1 MWLLASLCSCGRWC
15 KKVLTEHLSFEFF
28 RKSLAA
34 VRKSIY
40 FYAYNSNQTMKKPP
54 LIITLLLLAVSCTRY
69 PSAVER
75 TLRFAGENRV
85 ELERVMERYR
95 ESGEEEKYRAAC
107 FLIGNMGGHGS
118 KDGPALRKYYRE
130 LSAFYDR
137 PDVDVRSLYAFE
149 DSLFKTLDFSNLDM
163 YYDARNI
170 SASYLEK
177 RIEDAFS
184 VRGSKWAE
192 GLSFGEFCEYV
203 LPYRV
208 GDELLEDWTDD
219 YRSTFGPA
227 LDSLAADGFSTLEDF
242 CIAVNGLFPQPH
254 RSYTG
259 YPAGKPSP
267 APSSLKRIAGGTC
280 EDYLGLFTYLGR
292 SYGVPVATDYTPQWA
307 NHSKNH
313 SWCGVIRGDSTYHY
327 TVGGWL
333 SPVKERKFTYKLS
346 KVYRRMSS
354 IQPESLAAR
363 LRLSELPPAL
373 RSPRIKD
380 VSAEYM
386 PVTAVSISG
395 LFRAGRSKH
404 VFLCCFD
411 DKDWVA
417 VSGEK
422 RRGSDVTVPDMGYPA
437 VYLPAYYAEG
447 ALVPAQYPVLVDSSA
462 MQHVLRPDTD
472 SLRTV
477 RLKRKFME
485 LRARQFAD
493 MMKGGRFELA
503 DNASFKNAKTIELPD
518 SIGYNFQTLEVGGGR
533 YRYVRYVP
541 KPGTTGDIS
550 EIEVYG
556 SDEPY
561 SKLEGKT
568 IGNYRCADTQ
578 HPMSNA
584 TDCDAL
590 TYATCMKTQTDA
602 WTGVDLGKPV
612 AIDKVCFLPRSD
624 DNFIRGGEEYEL
636 CYWDG
641 RWVSLGRQTGD
652 RWSQELIFENVP
664 DNALLLLHD
673 LTRGKEE
680 RIFTYEGGRQIWW

>member
-1 MWLLASLCSCGRWC
+1 
-15 KKVLTEHLSFEFF
+15 
-28 RKSLAA
+28 
-34 VRKSIY
+34 
-40 FYAYNSNQTMKKPP
+40 MKKPP

-75 TLRFAGENRV
+75 TLRFAGDNRV
-85 ELERVMERYR
+85 ELERVLERYR

-107 FLIGNMGGHGS
+107 FLIGNMGRHGS

-137 PDVDVRSLYAFE
+137 PDVDMWSLYAFE
-149 DSLFKTLDFSNLDM
+149 DSLFNTMDFSRLDT
-163 YYDARNI
+163 YYDAQNI
-170 SASYLEK
+170 NASYLEK

-219 YRSTFGPA
+219 YRNTFGPA
-227 LDSLAADGFSTLEDF
+227 LDSLALDGSVTLEDF
-242 CIAVNGLFPQPH
+242 CGAVTSLFPEPH
-254 RSYTG
+254 RNYTN
-259 YPAGKPSP
+259 YPPGKPSP
-267 APSSLKRIAGGTC
+267 APSSLKRIVGGTC

-313 SWCGVIRGDSTYHY
+313 SWCGIPSGDSTFHY
-327 TVGGWL
+327 SVGEPL
-333 SPVKERKFTYKLS
+333 FLAREKPFSFKLA
-346 KVYRRMSS
+346 KVYRRMNSV
-354 IQPESLAAR
+354 QKESLGAR
-363 LRLSELPPAL
+363 VRPDDLPQTL
-373 RSPRIKD
+373 RSPRIRD
-380 VSAEYM
+380 VSSEYM
-386 PVTAVSISG
+386 PVTDVSLSS
-395 LFRAGRSKH
+395 LFREGRSKH

-417 VSGEK
+417 VAGGR
-422 RRGSDVTVPDMGYPA
+422 RRGSKAVIADMGYPA

-462 MQHVLRPDTD
+462 MPHTLRPDTD
-472 SLRTV
+472 RLRTV
-477 RLKRKFME
+477 HLKRKFMD

-503 DNASFKNAKTIELPD
+503 DNAGFKNAKVMELPD
-518 SIGYNFQTLEVGGGR
+518 SVGYNFQTLEVGGGR
-533 YRYVRYVP
+533 CRYVRYVP

-556 SDEPY
+556 SDAPY

>member
-1 MWLLASLCSCGRWC
+1 
-15 KKVLTEHLSFEFF
+15 
-28 RKSLAA
+28 
-34 VRKSIY
+34 
-40 FYAYNSNQTMKKPP
+40 
-54 LIITLLLLAVSCTRY
+54 
-69 PSAVER
+69 
-75 TLRFAGENRV
+75 
-85 ELERVMERYR
+85 
-95 ESGEEEKYRAAC
+95 
-107 FLIGNMGGHGS
+107 
-118 KDGPALRKYYRE
+118 
-130 LSAFYDR
+130 
-137 PDVDVRSLYAFE
+137 
-149 DSLFKTLDFSNLDM
+149 
-163 YYDARNI
+163 
-170 SASYLEK
+170 
-177 RIEDAFS
+177 
-184 VRGSKWAE
+184 
-192 GLSFGEFCEYV
+192 
-203 LPYRV
+203 
-208 GDELLEDWTDD
+208 
-219 YRSTFGPA
+219 
-227 LDSLAADGFSTLEDF
+227 
-242 CIAVNGLFPQPH
+242 
-254 RSYTG
+254 
-259 YPAGKPSP
+259 
-267 APSSLKRIAGGTC
+267 
-280 EDYLGLFTYLGR
+280 
-292 SYGVPVATDYTPQWA
+292 
-307 NHSKNH
+307 
-313 SWCGVIRGDSTYHY
+313 
-327 TVGGWL
+327 
-333 SPVKERKFTYKLS
+333 
-346 KVYRRMSS
+346 MSS

-363 LRLSELPPAL
+363 LRLSELPSAL

-417 VSGEK
+417 VAGGR
-422 RRGSDVTVPDMGYPA
+422 RRGSKAVIADMGYPA

-462 MQHVLRPDTD
+462 MPHTLRPDTD
-472 SLRTV
+472 RLRTV
-477 RLKRKFME
+477 HLKRKFMD

-503 DNASFKNAKTIELPD
+503 DNAGFKNAKVMELPD
-518 SIGYNFQTLEVGGGR
+518 SVGYNFQTLEVGGGR

-556 SDEPY
+556 SDEPC
-561 SKLEGKT
+561 SKLAGKT

-584 TDCDAL
+584 TDGDAL
-590 TYATCMKTQTDA
+590 TYATCMKSQTDA

-680 RIFTYEGGRQIWW
+680 RIFTYEEGQQIWW

>member
-1 MWLLASLCSCGRWC
+1 
-15 KKVLTEHLSFEFF
+15 
-28 RKSLAA
+28 
-34 VRKSIY
+34 
-40 FYAYNSNQTMKKPP
+40 MKNIP
-54 LIITLLLLAVSCTRY
+54 LIITLLVLSVSCSRY
-69 PSAVER
+69 PSDVER
-75 TLRFAGENRV
+75 TLRFAGDNRA
-85 ELERVMERYR
+85 ELERVLERYR
-95 ESGEEEKYRAAC
+95 EFGEGEKYRAAC
-107 FLIGNMGGHGS
+107 FLIGNMGGRGS

-130 LSAFYDR
+130 LSSFYDR
-137 PDVDVRSLYAFE
+137 QDVDMWSLYAFE
-149 DSLFKTLDFSNLDM
+149 DSLFNTLDFSRLDM

-184 VRGSKWAE
+184 VRDAKWCRD
-192 GLSFGEFCEYV
+192 LSFGDFCEYV

-208 GDELLEDWTDD
+208 GDELLEDWVED
-219 YRSTFGPA
+219 YRSTFGSA
-227 LDSLAADGFSTLEDF
+227 LDSLALDDSVTLEDF
-242 CIAVNGLFPQPH
+242 CGAVTSLFPEPH
-254 RSYTG
+254 RNYTN
-259 YPAGKPSP
+259 YPPGKPSP

-313 SWCGVIRGDSTYHY
+313 SWCGIPSGDSTFHY
-327 TVGGWL
+327 SVGEPL
-333 SPVKERKFTYKLS
+333 FLAREKPFSFKLA
-346 KVYRRMSS
+346 KVYRRMHT
-354 IQPESLAAR
+354 IQKESLGAQV
-363 LRLSELPPAL
+363 SPENLPPTL

-447 ALVPAQYPVLVDSSA
+447 TLVPAQYPVLVDSSA
-462 MQHVLRPDTD
+462 VPHTLRPDTD
-472 SLRTV
+472 RLRAV
-477 RLKRKFME
+477 HLKRKFMD

-503 DNASFKNAKTIELPD
+503 DNAGFKNAKVMELPD
-518 SIGYNFQTLEVGGGR
+518 SVGYNFQTLEVGGGR

-556 SDEPY
+556 TDEPY

-584 TDCDAL
+584 TDGDAL

-602 WTGVDLGKPV
+602 WTGVDLGKSV

-641 RWVSLGRQTGD
+641 RWVSLGCQTGD
-652 RWSQELIFENVP
+652 RWSQELIFDNVP
-664 DNALLLLHD
+664 DNALLLLHN

>member
-1 MWLLASLCSCGRWC
+1 M
-15 KKVLTEHLSFEFF
+15 
-28 RKSLAA
+28 
-34 VRKSIY
+34 
-40 FYAYNSNQTMKKPP
+40 
-54 LIITLLLLAVSCTRY
+54 
-69 PSAVER
+69 
-75 TLRFAGENRV
+75 RFAGGNNV
-85 ELERVMERYR
+85 ELERVLERYR
-95 ESGEEEKYRAAC
+95 KSGEEDKYLAAC
-107 FLIGNMGGHGS
+107 FLIGNMGGQGS

-130 LSAFYDR
+130 LSSFYDR
-137 PDVDVRSLYAFE
+137 PVVDMWSLYAFE
-149 DSLFKTLDFSNLDM
+149 DSLFNTLDFSRLEM

-177 RIEDAFS
+177 RIADAFS
-184 VRGSKWAE
+184 VRDVKWCRD
-192 GLSFGEFCEYV
+192 LSFEDFCEYV

-208 GDELLEDWTDD
+208 GDELLEDWFLD
-219 YRSTFGPA
+219 YRNTFGLA
-227 LDSLAADGFSTLEDF
+227 LDSLALDDSVTLEDF
-242 CIAVNGLFPQPH
+242 CGAVTSLFPEPH
-254 RSYTG
+254 RNYTN

-280 EDYLGLFTYLGR
+280 EDYLGLFTYIGR

-313 SWCGVIRGDSTYHY
+313 SWCGVMRGDSTYHY

-333 SPVKERKFTYKLS
+333 SPVKERKFSYKLP
-346 KVYRRMSS
+346 KVYRRMNS
-354 IQPESLAAR
+354 IQKESLGAR
-363 LRLSELPPAL
+363 VRPENLPPTL

-380 VSAEYM
+380 VSSEYM
-386 PVTAVSISG
+386 PVTDVSLSG
-395 LFRAGRSKH
+395 LFRDGRSKH

-417 VSGEK
+417 VAGGR
-422 RRGSDVTVPDMGYPA
+422 RRGAKAVIADMGYPA
-437 VYLPAYYAEG
+437 VYLPAYYADG
-447 ALVPAQYPVLVDSSA
+447 VLTPAQYPVLVDSSA
-462 MQHVLRPDTD
+462 VQHILRPDKG

-477 RLKRKFME
+477 RLKRKFMD

-503 DNASFKNAKTIELPD
+503 DNAYFRNARVIALPD
-518 SIGYNFQTLEVGGGR
+518 SIGYNFQTLEIGGDR

-556 SDEPY
+556 ADEPY
-561 SKLEGKT
+561 TKLKGKT
-568 IGNYRCADTQ
+568 IGNYRCADMQ

-584 TDCDAL
+584 SDGDAL
-590 TYATCMKTQTDA
+590 TYATCMKSQPDA
-602 WTGVDLGKPV
+602 WTGVDLGTPV
-612 AIDKVCFLPRSD
+612 SVDKICFLPRSD

-652 RWSQELIFENVP
+652 RWSQELVFDNVP
-664 DNALLLLHD
+664 DNALLLLHN

-680 RIFTYEGGRQIWW
+680 RIFTYEEGRQIWW